1 MYRYLFIIFVFIFFN
16 CSDNK
21 NNFPTIKKNVDG
33 IAKKVEILRDNWG
46 INHIYAENQNDLF
59 LHKVIPQRKTACFN
73 SRYGEDKHWVIYQ
86 KF

>member
-1 MYRYLFIIFVFIFFN
+1 MYRYFFIIYVLVFFS

-59 LHKVIPQRKTACFN
+59 LSEKTGFA
-73 SRYGEDKHWVIYQ
+73 RIK
-86 KF
+86 